1 MRGKMFATSL
11 AAIVATS
18 LATSPATALAQPAAA
33 PDLATA
39 RQWFEAGKDQQIVAI
54 ELKDDSPPALVY
66 LVAQGHARLQQRA
79 QARAAYDRLAARPQ
93 TDPWHFIG
101 RSAVLLGDAQLIP
114 GVTAAEQGVQLG
126 PKVAETHFQLGLAYG
141 DNQDWAKAAPA
152 FEAAIAVDPM
162 LAYAHYYAG
171 HSYYEA
177 GRIDLMA
184 KFFEYFLRLAPGAPE
199 RTNVES
205 IMRTVRGRR

>member
-114 GVTAAEQGVQLG
+114 GVTAAEQGVDRSDGEVLRVLPEAGTRGARTDECRVDHAHRPRPPVSSPQ
-126 PKVAETHFQLGLAYG
+126 AGLAG
-141 DNQDWAKAAPA
+141 VLQHPA
-152 FEAAIAVDPM
+152 
-162 LAYAHYYAG
+162 
-171 HSYYEA
+171 
-177 GRIDLMA
+177 
-184 KFFEYFLRLAPGAPE
+184 
-199 RTNVES
+199 
-205 IMRTVRGRR
+205 